1 MQFTT
6 ILMALAATTT
16 TLTNAIVIGTIGPNI
31 LLANDYSN
39 GVACGQKNPA
49 VNMAIM
55 GLCNREKSP
64 TDHSLANNLTI
75 GHPWPRNGVVHNG
88 WKVSIHGPKCPG
100 DSRWVPVEFCNA
112 QFHSVCANGGPKGAG
127 LGHFGANGCQEW
139 RIFKI

>member
-88 WKVSIHGPKCPG
+88 WK
-100 DSRWVPVEFCNA
+100 
-112 QFHSVCANGGPKGAG
+112 FHSVCANGGPKGAG